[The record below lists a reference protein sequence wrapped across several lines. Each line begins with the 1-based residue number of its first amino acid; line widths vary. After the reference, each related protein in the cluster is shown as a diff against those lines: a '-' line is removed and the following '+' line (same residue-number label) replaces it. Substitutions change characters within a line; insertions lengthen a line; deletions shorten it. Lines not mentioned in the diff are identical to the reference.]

1 MSRLQCM
8 QCMQCS
14 RFFRTAIQWIGQ
26 SDTAV
31 TRGLVAAVGVAPSLC
46 RSPFRDT
53 PARLLLLLLAAVAGV
68 GLVAAWGHLWSR
80 LPWSAERRLDR
91 AEAELADARSSLRA
105 RQVEAEARARQASAI
120 DDAHETLTQARAAT
134 ARALTQSEGAPDA
147 DQPLDPD
154 RLDRLRAHDRRL
166 CDLSPALCQPADG
179 RSAEPVQ

>member
-8 QCMQCS
+8 QCS
-14 RFFRTAIQWIGQ
+14 RFFHAAIRRIGK
-26 SDTAV
+26 SVTAV
-31 TRGLVAAVGVAPSLC
+31 TRGLVAAVGVALSLC
-46 RSPFRDT
+46 RSLFRDT
-53 PARLLLLLLAAVAGV
+53 PGRLLLLLVAASLV
-68 GLVAAWGHLWSR
+68 GLILVAAWGHLWSR

-105 RQVEAEARARQASAI
+105 RQVEAEARARQATAV
-120 DDAHETLTQARAAT
+120 DDAHHTLTQARAAT
-134 ARALTQSEGAPDA
+134 ARAVTQSEGAPDA

-166 CDLSPALCQPADG
+166 CDLSPALCRPADG

>member
-1 MSRLQCM
+1 MSRL

-14 RFFRTAIQWIGQ
+14 RFFRTAIQSIGSVVTAALQ
-26 SDTAV
+26 SLA
-31 TRGLVAAVGVAPSLC
+31 RAAGVALSLC
-46 RSPFRDT
+46 RSLFSDT
-53 PARLLLLLLAAVAGV
+53 PGRLLALLLLAAVAGV
-68 GLVAAWGHLWSR
+68 GLVVAWDGLWSR

-105 RQVEAEARARQASAI
+105 RQIEAEARARQAATV
-120 DDAHETLTQARAAT
+120 DDARDTLTQARAAT
-134 ARALTQSEGAPDA
+134 VRAITQSEGAPDA